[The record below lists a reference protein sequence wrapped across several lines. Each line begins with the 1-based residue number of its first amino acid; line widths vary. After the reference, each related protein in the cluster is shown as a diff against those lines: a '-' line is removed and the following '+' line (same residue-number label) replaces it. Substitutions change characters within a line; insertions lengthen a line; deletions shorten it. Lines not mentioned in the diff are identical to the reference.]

1 MLNKHLNWKQHIT
14 KIANTISK
22 TIGIINKLNYE
33 LPENTLLTIYNSL
46 ILPHLNYCILAWGYD
61 SKRIYKLQKKAIR
74 IISKSK
80 FYSHSDPI
88 LKKLEILKID
98 DIHYHDYLQQI
109 KFYYKYLNNLLPS
122 YFTNFNFATNATVHN
137 YSTRGCHQIRNSLV
151 KHDFSRKCIRY
162 SLPILINTTP
172 IIILDKI
179 TSHSI
184 KGFTTY
190 IKRSCIQKYTVLCQ
204 LANCCTCER
213 ART

>member
-1 MLNKHLNWKQHIT
+1 M
-14 KIANTISK
+14 
-22 TIGIINKLNYE
+22 
-33 LPENTLLTIYNSL
+33 NSL
-46 ILPHLNYCILAWGYD
+46 KTHYLPYIIPHLNYCILVWGYD

-74 IISKSK
+74 IIKL
-80 FYSHSDPI
+80 YSHSDPI
-88 LKKLEILKID
+88 FKKLEILKID
-98 DIHYHDYLQQI
+98 GVHYLQQI
-109 KFYYKYLNNLLPS
+109 KFYYKYLNNLLPN

-137 YSTRGCHQIRNSLV
+137 YSTRLCHQIRNSLV
-151 KHDFSRKCIRY
+151 KHDFSCKCIRY

-190 IKRSCIQKYTVLCQ
+190 IKRSCIKKYTVLCQ
-204 LANCCTCER
+204 LANCNTCER